1 MPPDESSSTA
11 ILRVGTKPSL
21 PHDEGPAG
29 IYIHVPFCKGR
40 CIYCGF
46 TTNLYDPDSVD
57 RYVRG
62 VLREMELWNA
72 SEGKEFLP
80 PGTTAD
86 TLYFGGGTPSLL
98 KPNQISTLIEVCRS
112 YFSLSSEPEVTI
124 EVNPATATRAELR
137 ELRLEGVNRVSLG
150 VQSFDDEDLRFMGRL
165 HSSQDAYRAYED
177 LRQAGFENISVDLIA
192 GMPNSDGTSVL
203 NTLKQAIAL
212 GPEHLSIYLLEIKEG
227 TALDALIGTGAV
239 PAPDDDLAADL
250 YEAICSIAAESR
262 YEQYEIS
269 NFAREGKF
277 ALHNLKY
284 WQDSIF
290 LGLGPGAH
298 GMTGRRRYA
307 NLSDLKAYDASI
319 RRDRLPLATVTE
331 LTALSRF
338 KDAMIMGLRLVRGV
352 NLAIL
357 GDRYGID
364 AAAFVVKT
372 ISDLES
378 HGLFQIENGVLTL
391 TPRGRLLSNVI
402 FSRWV

>member
-1 MPPDESSSTA
+1 MLPDDSFSPKLVHTPIEP
-11 ILRVGTKPSL
+11 RL
-21 PHDEGPAG
+21 PGDAGPAG

-46 TTNLYDPDSVD
+46 ATNLYDPDLVC
-57 RYVRG
+57 RYVHG
-62 VLREMELWNA
+62 VLREIELWND
-72 SEGKEFLP
+72 SDGKDLLP
-80 PGTTAD
+80 PVMTVD

-98 KPNQISTLIEVCRS
+98 KPDQIAVLIEACRS
-112 YFSLSSEPEVTI
+112 CFSLSSEPEVTI

-137 ELRLEGVNRVSLG
+137 ELRLAGVNRASLG
-150 VQSFDDEDLRFMGRL
+150 VQSLDDEELRFMGRP
-165 HSSQDAYRAYED
+165 HSSRDALQAYED
-177 LRQAGFENISVDLIA
+177 LRRAGFENISVDLIA
-192 GMPNSDGTSVL
+192 GMPNSDGRSVL
-203 NTLKQAIAL
+203 ESLRQVIAL
-212 GPEHLSIYLLEIKEG
+212 GPEHLSIYLLEVKEG
-227 TALDALIGTGAV
+227 TALDVSIRAGSV

-250 YEAICSIAAESR
+250 YEAICSMAEESG

-269 NFAREGKF
+269 NFARGGKF

-284 WQDSIF
+284 WQDAVF

-307 NLSDLKAYDASI
+307 NLSDLDSYDSSI
-319 RRDRLPLATVTE
+319 RQGRLPLATVTE

-352 NLAIL
+352 NLSIL

-364 AAAFVVKT
+364 AAAFVDET
-372 ISDLES
+372 IGDLES
-378 HGLFQIENGVLTL
+378 AGLFQIQSEVLTL